1 MSRRPRP
8 SRVTL
13 AAAAVTAVGLAVTG
27 CSGTDL
33 GLTPSS
39 ADEQGSAADGASD
52 EETEPAPE
60 PQAVI
65 TANVAAE
72 SEVPVSKFVRIK
84 VDAGSLDKV
93 VVRQRGTK
101 GKKGRLPGNMDISKE
116 KWRASSRLEPGVKYV
131 LKAKATD
138 DQGLV
143 TKQKQRFTAEDL
155 ALSEQTY
162 ASIAPVDG
170 STVGVGM
177 PVIVKFDVPVQRKK
191 AFEKRMSVENSS
203 NQKGAWR
210 WLSDYEAHWRPKSY
224 WKAGTQVDV
233 SIDVNSVPAGNGV
246 YGQMDREASFTI
258 GDRRI
263 IKVDLAT
270 KQVTHVVNGNV
281 AATMPFSGGKP
292 GFETRSG
299 TKVIIEKF
307 REKRMDAATTG
318 ISEDDPEYYNI
329 EDVEYAMRLTYSGEF
344 IHAAPWSVGSQGS
357 ANVSHGCTGLST
369 ANAGYLYNNTII
381 GDVVETTGSSRYMTL
396 TNGYG
401 DWNVGFKEWK
411 QGSAL
416 AG

>member
-1 MSRRPRP
+1 MRRRPRP
-8 SRVTL
+8 SHVTI
-13 AAAAVTAVGLAVTG
+13 AAAGVSA
-27 CSGTDL
+27 L
-33 GLTPSS
+33 GLMVSGCSS
-39 ADEQGSAADGASD
+39 ADLNLDAITGGDDSAQSSD
-52 EETEPAPE
+52 EPGEPEAEPE

-65 TANVAAE
+65 TANLPE
-72 SEVPVSKFVRIK
+72 KGTVPVSKLVR
-84 VDAGSLDKV
+84 VRVADGTLDRV
-93 VVRQRGTK
+93 VVRQRGVK
-101 GKKGRLPGNMDISKE
+101 GKKGLVRGFMSE
-116 KWRASSRLEPGVKYV
+116 SERSWRASDRLEPGARYV
-131 LKAKATD
+131 LRAKATD
-138 DQGLV
+138 DQGLA
-143 TKQKQRFTAEDL
+143 TRSKQRFSSDDL

-177 PVIVKFDVPVQRKK
+177 PVIVKFDVPVQRKR
-191 AFEKRMSVENSS
+191 AFEKRMTVENSS
-203 NQKGAWR
+203 KQKGAWR
-210 WLSDYEAHWRPKSY
+210 WLSDYEAHWRPKHY
-224 WKAGTQVDV
+224 WKAGTKVDV

-246 YGQMDREASFTI
+246 FGQMDRQASFTI

-263 IKVDLAT
+263 IKVNLDT

-318 ISEDDPEYYNI
+318 IDENDPEYYNI

-369 ANAGYLYNNTII
+369 SNAGYLYNNTII
-381 GDVVETTGSSRYMTL
+381 GDVVETTGSSRSMTL

-401 DWNVGFKEWK
+401 DWNVSFNEWK